1 MARRGYDP
9 RYEYNQ
15 GYAAGDALV
24 QLSQLLRQGI
34 GDYQQIGQ
42 NEAASKQKQD
52 EYLLRLQQMLGQ
64 QEDRALTRKL
74 GEDTLAMNRATREQ
88 QAAERASTAQTAA
101 AKRSGLFKAL
111 TMPGEVTTESAP
123 PPAFAGDPERLQPN
137 ILQALVK
144 RPRRLEESTEGMT
157 PDEAGN
163 ADVVEALMKRFLPK
177 EPKEPKFSQGAMGV
191 MNQRTGEITTP

>member
-9 RYEYNQ
+9 RYDVNQ

-52 EYLLRLQQMLGQ
+52 EYMLRLQQMLGQ
-64 QEDRALTRKL
+64 QEDRDLDRGVKL
-74 GEDTLAMNRATREQ
+74 QTLAGLQDDRTLKAQ
-88 QAAERASTAQTAA
+88 ERADALAN
-101 AKRSGLFKAL
+101 KRTGQSGLAKL
-111 TMPGEVTTESAP
+111 LKMTSEVTEATPP

-144 RPRRLEESTEGMT
+144 RPRTR
-157 PDEAGN
+157 
-163 ADVVEALMKRFLPK
+163 
-177 EPKEPKFSQGAMGV
+177 
-191 MNQRTGEITTP
+191 